1 MSLILPALISI
12 GLLAACGG
20 GLASTRSGTAPDV
33 MATQPEAVPAPRT
46 LTPKNDRGVF
56 TIAMGRSVGLI
67 VPDPH
72 APDPD
77 VEGQSIRVVEVVN
90 VAASGQREWELR
102 AIKPGRTILRAQGAH
117 PYTITLD
124 VRE

>member
-1 MSLILPALISI
+1 MSLILPALMSI
-12 GLLAACGG
+12 GLVAGCGG
-20 GLASTRSGTAPDV
+20 GLPSTRSGTAPDV
-33 MATQPEAVPAPRT
+33 TAMQPEPVPAPRT

-56 TIAMGRSVGLI
+56 TIEMGRSVGLI

-72 APDPD
+72 APDPE
-77 VEGQSIRVVEVVN
+77 VEGQSIRVIEVVN
-90 VAASGQREWELR
+90 VDASGRREWELR
-102 AIKPGRTILRAQGAH
+102 AIKPGRTILRAQGTH